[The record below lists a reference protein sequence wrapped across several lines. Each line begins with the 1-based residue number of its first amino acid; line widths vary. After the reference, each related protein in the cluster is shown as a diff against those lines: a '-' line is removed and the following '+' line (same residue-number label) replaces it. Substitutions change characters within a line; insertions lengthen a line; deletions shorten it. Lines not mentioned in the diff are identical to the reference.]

1 MKTRAFIAG
10 AALAAAT
17 LAAATLAAADYPSR
31 PVTLVVPFPAG
42 GSSDMIGRVL
52 AQKLHEKLG
61 GTFVVEN
68 KPGATGSIGAAFV
81 KNAAPDGN
89 TLLVSSLAPFA
100 VNPFLQKSLPYDPA
114 KDFDLLS
121 VLVQAPNVLVANPSV
136 KASTVAEVIALLK
149 SKPGEIAFASSGA
162 GSSDHLTAELFW
174 QETGTHGLHVPYKGG
189 APAIQDLIGG
199 QVQFSFQNLN
209 AVITQIQSGKLKAI
223 AITSATRSPLL
234 PDVPTLTESGV
245 KNADVY
251 SWQAIAGP
259 KGLPADVKKK
269 LIDGIVAGMNDP
281 DAKKKLT
288 DLGFEIV
295 ANTPEQFAK
304 FQSQE
309 LARWQKVITTAKIE
323 AN

>member
-1 MKTRAFIAG
+1 MKIREMIAG
-10 AALAAAT
+10 AALALAAT
-17 LAAATLAAADYPSR
+17 FATAADYPSR

-52 AQKLHEKLG
+52 AQKLHEKIG
-61 GTFVVEN
+61 GTWIVEN

-81 KNAAPDGN
+81 KNAQPDGN

-100 VNPFLQKSLPYDPA
+100 VNPFLQKSMPYDPS

-136 KASTVAEVIALLK
+136 PAKTVADVVALLK
-149 SKPGEIAFASSGA
+149 KSPGAVSFASSGA

-174 QETGTHGLHVPYKGG
+174 QETGTQGLHIPYKGG

-209 AVITQIQSGKLKAI
+209 AVITQIQSGKLTAI
-223 AITSATRSPLL
+223 AITSAKRSPLL
-234 PDVPTLTESGV
+234 PDVPTLTESGIR
-245 KNADVY
+245 NADVY

-269 LIDGIVAGMNDP
+269 LTDGIVAAVNDA
-281 DAKKKLT
+281 DTRKKLT

-304 FQSQE
+304 FQAGE
-309 LARWQKVITTAKIE
+309 LARWKKVITTAKIE

>member
-1 MKTRAFIAG
+1 MKIRDILAG
-10 AALAAAT
+10 AALALAAT
-17 LAAATLAAADYPSR
+17 FASAADYPTR

-52 AQKLHEKLG
+52 AQKLHDKLG
-61 GTFVVEN
+61 GTFIVEN

-81 KNAAPDGN
+81 KNAPADGS

-100 VNPFLQKSLPYDPA
+100 VNPFLQKSMPYDPA

-136 KASTVAEVIALLK
+136 PANSIADVIALLK
-149 SKPGEIAFASSGA
+149 QKPGEITFASSGA

-174 QETGTHGLHVPYKGG
+174 QETGTQGLHVPYKGG
-189 APAIQDLIGG
+189 APAIQDLVGG

-209 AVITQIQSGKLKAI
+209 AVITQIQAGKLKAI
-223 AITSATRSPLL
+223 AITGAKRSPLL
-234 PDVPTLTESGV
+234 PNVPTLIESGIR
-245 KNADVY
+245 NADVY
-251 SWQAIAGP
+251 SWQAVAGP

-269 LIDGIVAGMNDP
+269 LMDGIVAGMNDP
-281 DAKKKLT
+281 ETKKKLT

-295 ANTPEQFAK
+295 ANTPEQFTQ
-304 FQSQE
+304 FQAQE
-309 LARWQKVITTAKIE
+309 LARWKKVITTAKIE

>member
-1 MKTRAFIAG
+1 MKIRAIIAG
-10 AALAAAT
+10 AALA
-17 LAAATLAAADYPSR
+17 LASTFAAAADYPTR

-52 AQKLHEKLG
+52 AQKLQEKLG
-61 GTFVVEN
+61 GTFIVEN
-68 KPGATGSIGAAFV
+68 KPGATGSIGAAYV
-81 KNAAPDGN
+81 KNAPADGN

-136 KASTVAEVIALLK
+136 KASTVADVVALLK
-149 SKPGEIAFASSGA
+149 QKPGEVSFASSGA

-174 QETGTHGLHVPYKGG
+174 QETGTQGLHVPYKGG

-209 AVITQIQSGKLKAI
+209 AVIKQIEAGKLKAI
-223 AITSATRSPLL
+223 AITSAKRSPLL
-234 PDVPTLTESGV
+234 PNVPTLTEAGIR
-245 KNADVY
+245 NADVY
-251 SWQAIAGP
+251 SWQAVAGP

-269 LIDGIVAGMNDP
+269 LSDAIVAGMNDP
-281 DAKKKLT
+281 EAKKKLT

-295 ANTPEQFAK
+295 ANTPEQFAQ
-304 FQSQE
+304 FQAQE
-309 LARWQKVITTAKIE
+309 LARWKRVITTAKIE

>member
-1 MKTRAFIAG
+1 MNFRNLLAG
-10 AALAAAT
+10 AALA
-17 LAAATLAAADYPSR
+17 LAAPFATAADYPTR
-31 PVTLVVPFPAG
+31 PVSLVVPFPAG
-42 GSSDMIGRVL
+42 GSSDMIARVL

-81 KNAAPDGN
+81 KNAPADGN

-100 VNPFLQKSLPYDPA
+100 VNPFLQKSLPYDPE

-136 KASTVAEVIALLK
+136 KANTVADVITLLK
-149 SKPGEIAFASSGA
+149 QKPGEITFASSGA

-174 QETGTHGLHVPYKGG
+174 QETGTQGLHVPYKGG
-189 APAIQDLIGG
+189 APAIQDLMGG

-223 AITSATRSPLL
+223 AITGAKRSPLL
-234 PDVPTLTESGV
+234 PNVPTLTESGV
-245 KNADVY
+245 RNADVY

-269 LIDGIVAGMNDP
+269 LSEAIVAGMNDAE
-281 DAKKKLT
+281 AKKKLT

-304 FQSQE
+304 FQAQE
-309 LARWQKVITTAKIE
+309 LARWKKVITTAKIE